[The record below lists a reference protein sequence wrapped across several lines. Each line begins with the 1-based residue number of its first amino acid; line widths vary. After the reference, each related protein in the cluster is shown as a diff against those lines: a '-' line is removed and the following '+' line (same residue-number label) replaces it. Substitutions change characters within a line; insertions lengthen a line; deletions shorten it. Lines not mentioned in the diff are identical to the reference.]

1 MDQVGLYIASPIILI
16 LALILYIIN
25 PELSIKLLELSII
38 VVYVSSIYIFTKKHN
53 NLINTH
59 NIFLVVFG
67 FFVLSRVFLHFFGY
81 SHFNETK
88 FFTSY
93 TFEIDVIF
101 RTLINVQL
109 ALVSFVIGSIFYL
122 QQKPVKDRQPVD
134 TTDNQLYFVG
144 LFGMILLTPFL
155 LMYIY
160 ETVSFIHKYGYLAIH
175 QGARI
180 NNQTFYKLI
189 IMVSMASYIIFISSR
204 PKNGVYYWLFTILLI
219 FVLLADGKRGPGI
232 TFLIVSLWYYLLY
245 KRINFNLIR
254 VLGGA
259 IILFLVLIIIG
270 TFRYKGGKEIESYS
284 ILDFIYKQG
293 VSVQVVSYSIKYS
306 DKIDYSLFD
315 LIFGK
320 IYKISN
326 VMIMKITGNNPDLS
340 LFSRAH
346 KYKIFSS
353 YISSIVNPDLYI
365 KGFGI
370 GGSYI
375 AQLFSVGK
383 EFGQIIVGFLLGIG
397 YSFLDKLIYSRNRI
411 VIGIVLFLLPSI
423 IYIARDNM
431 FDFIIDSIIS
441 IVFFLI
447 IHFIIYIMR
456 KYRIKIKL

>member
-1 MDQVGLYIASPIILI
+1 MDQVGLYIASPIIFI
-16 LALILYIIN
+16 LALIVHIIN
-25 PELSIKLLELSII
+25 PELSIKLLELSIF
-38 VVYVSSIYIFTKKHN
+38 VVYTSSIYIFTKKHK

-59 NIFLVVFG
+59 NIFLVIFG

-81 SHFNETK
+81 SNFNETK

-101 RTLINVQL
+101 RTLINVQM

-122 QQKPVKDRQPVD
+122 QQNPVKDRRPDD
-134 TTDNQLYFVG
+134 TTDNQLYFIS
-144 LFGMILLTPFL
+144 LFAMILLTPFL
-155 LMYIY
+155 VMYIY
-160 ETVSFIHKYGYLAIH
+160 ETVSFVGKYGYIVMH

-189 IMVSMASYIIFISSR
+189 IMISMAFYIIFISSR
-204 PKNGVYYWLFTILLI
+204 PRKGVYYWLFTILLI
-219 FVLLADGKRGPGI
+219 FVLLADGKRGPGV
-232 TFLIVSLWYYLLY
+232 TFLIISLWYYLFY
-245 KRINFNLIR
+245 KRISLNLIR
-254 VLGGA
+254 VLGGI
-259 IILFLVLIIIG
+259 IILFLALIIIG
-270 TFRYKGGKEIESYS
+270 TFRYKGGKEIESFS
-284 ILDFIYKQG
+284 ILDFIYNQG
-293 VSVQVVSYSIKYS
+293 FSIQVVSYSIKYS

-320 IYKISN
+320 IYKFSN
-326 VMIMKITGNNPDLS
+326 VMIMKIRGNNPDLS
-340 LFSRAH
+340 LFSSAH

-353 YISSIVNPDLYI
+353 YISSIVNPNLFTE
-365 KGFGI
+365 GFGV

-383 EFGQIIVGFLLGIG
+383 EFAQIIVGFLLGIG

-431 FDFIIDSIIS
+431 FDFLIDSIIS
-441 IVFFLI
+441 IVLFLI

-456 KYRIKIKL
+456 KYSIKIKI

>member
-1 MDQVGLYIASPIILI
+1 
-16 LALILYIIN
+16 
-25 PELSIKLLELSII
+25 
-38 VVYVSSIYIFTKKHN
+38 
-53 NLINTH
+53 
-59 NIFLVVFG
+59 
-67 FFVLSRVFLHFFGY
+67 
-81 SHFNETK
+81 
-88 FFTSY
+88 
-93 TFEIDVIF
+93 
-101 RTLINVQL
+101 
-109 ALVSFVIGSIFYL
+109 
-122 QQKPVKDRQPVD
+122 
-134 TTDNQLYFVG
+134 
-144 LFGMILLTPFL
+144 
-155 LMYIY
+155 
-160 ETVSFIHKYGYLAIH
+160 
-175 QGARI
+175 
-180 NNQTFYKLI
+180 
-189 IMVSMASYIIFISSR
+189 MVSMASYIIFISSR